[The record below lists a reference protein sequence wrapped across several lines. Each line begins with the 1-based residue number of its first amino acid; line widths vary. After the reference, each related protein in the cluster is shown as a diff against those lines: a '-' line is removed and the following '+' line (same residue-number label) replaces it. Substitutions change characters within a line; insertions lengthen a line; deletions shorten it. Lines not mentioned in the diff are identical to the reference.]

1 MQMAYSKMKLQKKNV
16 ASFNMYKQKKT
27 KRWTYSDHG
36 LNSIKHRFNSKTV
49 FIYFFFFGGG
59 GDFLKN
65 NPLQH
70 CLKTTICETG
80 ACALNQIQNTLL
92 HKNMI
97 LKRFLNYSCALLCCW
112 QEKSCSVLSGGRWE
126 ELQYSAKK
134 PAWIWAPLFYFS
146 KSWTA
151 QLT

>member
-1 MQMAYSKMKLQKKNV
+1 MQMAYSKMKLQKKMLLILTCI
-16 ASFNMYKQKKT
+16 SRRK
-27 KRWTYSDHG
+27 
-36 LNSIKHRFNSKTV
+36 LNLIRSWSKILSSIALTV
-49 FIYFFFFGGG
+49 RLYLFIYLFFFWG
-59 GDFLKN
+59 GDNFLKN

-70 CLKTTICETG
+70 RLKTTICETG

-97 LKRFLNYSCALLCCW
+97 LKRFLHYSCALLCCW
-112 QEKSCSVLSGGRWE
+112 REKSCSVLSGGRWE